1 MTKSHR
7 LKGFAILVLVLS
19 LLPLGLLVQPV
30 AADNTDF
37 ANFDFAAADHA
48 TYNHKTGGGAYNDG
62 KASSV
67 REELEATS
75 FQCGD
80 IVTFLTEVD
89 VNATTVDPVQTI
101 DLYYSFTAGTTGQQG
116 VAFVDI
122 VSAKVNYGLVEN
134 GDDYLG
140 TPGGAGV
147 LGLDSGISDDRQNA
161 IDGDL
166 GVGGSTATLI
176 SETIPDP
183 LFTKGAEVLGTVQL
197 DDLEPGEHVI
207 VRVDVRIACQPGDKK
222 PSGNLHGALLDAL
235 TVFPDTSGSSIPGA
249 GVQTVPFKQVEKIQP
264 PPSAVDLASFTAT
277 AGRQG
282 IVVEWET
289 VSEVDNVGFNLYRA
303 ESAEGPRTQLN
314 AGLIRSLLPPG
325 SAEGASYLFLDES
338 ARPGVTYSYWLEDV
352 DVYGVSTF
360 HGPVSATLARVGR
373 LLPNRP
379 RPGLILPFGR

>member
-1 MTKSHR
+1 MTKSHSM
-7 LKGFAILVLVLS
+7 KGFALLVLALS
-19 LLPLGLLVQPV
+19 LLPVGLLVQPV

-62 KASSV
+62 SASSV

-80 IVTFLTEVD
+80 IVTFLTEID

-101 DLYYSFTAGTTGQQG
+101 DLYYSFAAGTTGQQG

-122 VSAKVNYGLVEN
+122 VDAKVNYGLVEN
-134 GDDYLG
+134 GDDYTG
-140 TPGGAGV
+140 TPPGAGT
-147 LGLDSGISDDRQNA
+147 LGLDSGISDDRQYPVV
-161 IDGDL
+161 DTGL
-166 GVGGSTATLI
+166 EGSTATLVAE
-176 SETIPDP
+176 STTGP
-183 LFTKGAEVLGTVQL
+183 LFTKASEVLGTVRL
-197 DDLEPGEHVI
+197 NDLEPGEHLI

-235 TVFPDTSGSSIPGA
+235 TVSPGTPGLSIPGA
-249 GVQTVPFKQVEKIQP
+249 GVQTIPFKQVEKIQP

-282 IVVEWET
+282 ILVEWET
-289 VSEVDNVGFNLYRA
+289 VSEVDNVGFNLYRTD
-303 ESAEGPRTQLN
+303 SAEGPRTQLN

-325 SAEGASYLFLDES
+325 SPEGASYLFVDES
-338 ARPGVTYSYWLEDV
+338 VRPGVTYSYWLEDV
-352 DVYGVSTF
+352 DVHGISTF
-360 HGPVSATLARVGR
+360 HGPVSAELVRVGR
-373 LLPNRP
+373 LLPSRP
-379 RPGLILPFGR
+379 RPGLISPFGR